1 MVTAS
6 ADQLL
11 GRAHVG
17 ESLLDMR
24 WTRLVNMSVP
34 PPRFQG
40 SGRPHAAVVYAGVH
54 GATKSIATH
63 LAARLAEQGIRT
75 EVLPAEAAGDPRA
88 YDVFIVGSAVHD
100 MAWLPQALAFVHTN
114 AALLTGRDVWLFS
127 VGMPAALR
135 GPWKALVAKEESH
148 VLGGLVDRLRP
159 RGHRLFSGVI
169 EPEHLTRT
177 GRMKFQAMGLS
188 YGDYRDWP
196 AVDAWAREIG
206 DDMDRRR
213 REKAGGTSS

>member
-1 MVTAS
+1 
-6 ADQLL
+6 
-11 GRAHVG
+11 
-17 ESLLDMR
+17 
-24 WTRLVNMSVP
+24 MSVTP
-34 PPRFQG
+34 PPFQG
-40 SGRPHAAVVYAGVH
+40 SGRPHVVVVYAGAH
-54 GATKSIATH
+54 GSTRSIAAH
-63 LAARLAEQGIRT
+63 LAARLADRGIR
-75 EVLPAEAAGDPRA
+75 AEALPVEAVGDPSA
-88 YDVFIVGSAVHD
+88 YDVFVVGSAVHD

-114 AALLTGRDVWLFS
+114 AALLAGRGVWLFS

-148 VLGGLVDRLRP
+148 VIGGLADRLRP

-177 GRMKFQAMGLS
+177 GRVKFQAMGLR

-206 DDMDRRR
+206 DDVDRRR
-213 REKAGGTSS
+213 HEKADGTPS